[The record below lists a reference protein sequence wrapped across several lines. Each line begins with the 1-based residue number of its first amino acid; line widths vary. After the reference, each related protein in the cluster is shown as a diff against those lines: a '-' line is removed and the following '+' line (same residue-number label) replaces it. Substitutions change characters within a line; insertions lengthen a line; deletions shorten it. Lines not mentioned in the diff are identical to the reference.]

1 MNFASFIQWCI
12 ENLNYGI
19 IIILMAIE
27 STVIPLPSELI
38 VPPAGYK
45 SASGELN
52 IFFVIMAATI
62 GNNIGAIIMYYLSK
76 WIGRPLVIRFVNC
89 RVGKLLLL
97 NENKFHH
104 AEKFFNK
111 HGNSAIFFGRLIP
124 GIRHLISIP
133 AGLSQMSLSR
143 LIIYT
148 TLGSSIWNTILA
160 FTGYSFYKVVPED
173 LLLSK
178 ITYYNSIITM
188 TIWGIILL
196 IVIFIIFKYYRK
208 SKISHKSN

>member
-12 ENLNYGI
+12 DNLNYGI

-38 VPPAGYK
+38 VPSAGYK

-52 IFFVIMAATI
+52 IFLVIIAATI
-62 GNNIGAIIMYYLSK
+62 GNNIGAVIIYYLSK
-76 WIGRPLVIRFVNC
+76 WIGRPLVISFINC
-89 RVGKLLLL
+89 RIGKLLLL

-104 AEKFFNK
+104 AEEFFNK

-124 GIRHLISIP
+124 GVRHLISIP
-133 AGLSQMSLSR
+133 AGLAKMKLSR
-143 LIIYT
+143 LIMYT
-148 TLGSSIWNTILA
+148 TLGSSIWNSILA
-160 FTGYSFYKVVPED
+160 FTGYSFYKVVPEN

-178 ITYYNSIITM
+178 ITYYNSIITK

-196 IVIFIIFKYYRK
+196 IVIVIIFNYCRK
-208 SKISHKSN
+208 SIISRKTN